1 MKHYQYDTTSFIMTV
16 LLPVLVMAGLF
27 IWGIYLLLSG
37 EQPAFAQLLV
47 YGSAILLFFSIIG
60 IHTPS
65 WIKLDDEKIVV
76 HAFFVTHTFYWKD
89 LSFVQLRVYD
99 KVGKLYIR
107 LGTNKIVGGR
117 YWVSSD
123 IEEYEGLFE
132 NLKEKSFVE
141 RKVSS
146 VKR

>member
-1 MKHYQYDTTSFIMTV
+1 MKHYQYATTSFIMTV

-27 IWGIYLLLSG
+27 IWGISLLLSG
-37 EQPAFAQLLV
+37 EQTAFAQLLV

-117 YWVSSD
+117 YWVSGD
-123 IEEYEGLFE
+123 IEEYEDLFE

-146 VKR
+146 AKR